1 MSVIRSSKSSSTGI
15 NLLHHNI
22 NVADSQSKVQTS
34 YLLEATISEKRPGG
48 DVIFTTPQGLVRAN
62 TTIPLE
68 EGDKAMIRLT
78 KDADG
83 DIKVHVISKSDTPSI
98 INKIDK
104 FRIELLNKYILQNVN
119 DDSQRSHN
127 TGVFTARVSYVTT
140 NRSTLKYGNIQ
151 PGDEITIQMLS
162 PKAQANGINVI
173 VGEVLGNSHNSII
186 LNSNIG
192 MLNINAKSNLNMG
205 DKVLFQIV
213 GIPDDFD
220 QAMIKASIQKLI
232 NDISENSPYLNILL
246 DERLNIENNDHY
258 TRFLQL
264 ISSSGTHN
272 ITLAR
277 LFHNARNVPPNDVER
292 WIDQDIVGAFEA
304 SAKSSVFAMLADDIS
319 KISKH
324 FIDLKLIP
332 EHNVWQIIEM
342 PIPGSKE
349 QTNMRVRKEKENL
362 IEFIIDINH
371 ESFGRILMQGT
382 LAPQNE
388 NTNFYNLNI
397 TLKHTG
403 SLPAELQDMI
413 SSSFAAH
420 KSLST
425 MDGNI
430 SFEVMES
437 I

>member
-15 NLLHHNI
+15 NLLHHHTK
-22 NVADSQSKVQTS
+22 VSDSQSKVQTS

-62 TTIPLE
+62 STIPLE

-78 KDADG
+78 KDEAG
-83 DIKVHVISKSDTPSI
+83 DIKVNVISKSDTPSI

-104 FRIELLNKYILQNVN
+104 FGIELLNKYILQNTN
-119 DDSQRSHN
+119 DETQKLYDS
-127 TGVFTARVSYVTT
+127 GLFEARVSYVTT
-140 NRSTLKYGNIQ
+140 NRSALKYGNIQ
-151 PGDEITIQMLS
+151 PGDEITIRILPPRTQPDGM
-162 PKAQANGINVI
+162 NII

-192 MLNINAKSNLNMG
+192 MLNINAKSNFNIG
-205 DKVLFQIV
+205 DKVLFQIM
-213 GIPDDFD
+213 GSPDDFD

-232 NDISENSPYLNILL
+232 NDVEENSSYLKLL
-246 DERLNIENNDHY
+246 LEEKLNIENNDHY

-277 LFHNARNVPPNDVER
+277 LFHNAKNVPPDDVER
-292 WIDQDIVGAFEA
+292 WIDQDIVEAFE
-304 SAKSSVFAMLADDIS
+304 SSVKSSVFSILAEDIS
-319 KISKH
+319 KISKY

-332 EHNVWQIIEM
+332 EHNVWQAIEI
-342 PIPGSKE
+342 PIPASKDHA
-349 QTNMRVRKEKENL
+349 TMRVRRAKEKL

-371 ESFGRILMQGT
+371 ESFGKILIQGSLT
-382 LAPQNE
+382 PPSQSSI
-388 NTNFYNLNI
+388 FHNLNI

-403 SLPAELQDMI
+403 TMPTELQDII

-425 MDGNI
+425 IEGNI
-430 SFEVMES
+430 SFEVMEGA
-437 I
+437 